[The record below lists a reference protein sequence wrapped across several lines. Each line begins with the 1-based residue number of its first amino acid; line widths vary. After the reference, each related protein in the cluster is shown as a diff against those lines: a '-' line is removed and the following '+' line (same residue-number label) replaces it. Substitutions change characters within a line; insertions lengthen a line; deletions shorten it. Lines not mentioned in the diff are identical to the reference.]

1 MQLRYSIFSLAL
13 LITQIIT
20 AQIVNVESLRQ
31 ISDTSTWSGGISLD
45 MSLIKNKRQIFTLK
59 NRSRVQYQ
67 KNRHLALFI
76 NDFSFKEVDTKK
88 IINKGIQHLR
98 YNYKLKHRMALEA
111 FTQSQHDAIS
121 NIKFRGLMGSGPRF
135 KLSPSEKYRLYLGTL
150 IMYEYEEIEELSA
163 VVIHRDFRS
172 SSYFSCSLY
181 PSDRLAIVSTTYYQ
195 PKLNQWSDFRI
206 STETS
211 LALPLHK
218 NLAYKATFALNYD
231 RFPALGVPDT
241 QYEFTNGLIYTFD

>member
-1 MQLRYSIFSLAL
+1 MQLKYYIFSLVL
-13 LITQIIT
+13 LTTQLIT
-20 AQIVNVESLRQ
+20 AQIVNVESLREV
-31 ISDTSTWSGGISLD
+31 SDTSTWSGGISLD
-45 MSLIKNKRQIFTLK
+45 MSLIKNKRQIFSLK

-67 KNRHLALFI
+67 KNRHMALFI
-76 NDFSFKEVDTKK
+76 NDLSFKEVDSKK

-98 YNYKLKHRMALEA
+98 YNYKLKHRIVWEGFA
-111 FTQSQHDAIS
+111 QSQHDGIS
-121 NIKFRGLMGSGPRF
+121 NIKFRGLMGSGLRF

-150 IMYEYEEIEELSA
+150 IMHEYEEIEELSQII
-163 VVIHRDFRS
+163 IHRDFRS
-172 SSYFSCSLY
+172 STYFSCSLH
-181 PSDRLAIVSTTYYQ
+181 PSDRLTIVSTTYYQ

-206 STETS
+206 SSETS

-241 QYEFTNGLIYTFD
+241 QYEFTNGLIYSFE